1 MLTILPVCIIGA
13 ISPFFLI
20 KAIRAE
26 SKDGME
32 LYAALT
38 CLSTGA
44 CIFLHY
50 ILCLAAPG
58 NPTAH
63 SCT

>member
-50 ILCLAAPG
+50 ILF
-58 NPTAH
+58 
-63 SCT
+63 

>member
-1 MLTILPVCIIGA
+1 MRSIILTSVLGA

-50 ILCLAAPG
+50 IL
-58 NPTAH
+58 
-63 SCT
+63 

>member
-1 MLTILPVCIIGA
+1 MLSIILTSVLGA

-38 CLSTGA
+38 CLSTSA

-50 ILCLAAPG
+50 IL
-58 NPTAH
+58 
-63 SCT
+63 